1 MTTVKVSS
9 RNQIVIPKQARERL
23 DIAPGDQL
31 LVIERRDGM
40 LLVAKPQD
48 LVASL
53 RGSGSDA
60 YGDVD
65 KYLKKERRSW

>member
-1 MTTVKVSS
+1 MTTVKMSS
-9 RNQIVIPKQARERL
+9 RNQIVIPKQGREHL
-23 DIAPGDQL
+23 GIAPGDEL
-31 LVIERRDGM
+31 LVIQRRGGM

-53 RGSGSDA
+53 RGSGNGA